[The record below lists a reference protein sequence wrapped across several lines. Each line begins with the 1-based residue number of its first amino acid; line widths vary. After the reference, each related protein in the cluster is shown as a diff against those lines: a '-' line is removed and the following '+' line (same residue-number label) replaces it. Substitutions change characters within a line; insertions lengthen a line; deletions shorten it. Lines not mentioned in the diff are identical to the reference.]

1 MSLNVD
7 TMRSIDRWVGVP
19 LCALITPFVI
29 FGDWLKVRFCRPIE
43 RPQKLLFIELSE
55 MGSAII
61 VDPAMRKAQSQ
72 GAELFFLIF
81 KNNKVSLTLLKAV
94 SSTKCNFD

>member
-7 TMRSIDRWVGVP
+7 TMRAIDRWVGVP
-19 LCALITPFVI
+19 LCALITPLVVFS
-29 FGDWLKVRFCRPIE
+29 DWIKRKFCAPVNI
-43 RPQKLLFIELSE
+43 PQKLLFIELSE

-72 GAELFFLIF
+72 GAELFF
-81 KNNKVSLTLLKAV
+81 
-94 SSTKCNFD
+94 